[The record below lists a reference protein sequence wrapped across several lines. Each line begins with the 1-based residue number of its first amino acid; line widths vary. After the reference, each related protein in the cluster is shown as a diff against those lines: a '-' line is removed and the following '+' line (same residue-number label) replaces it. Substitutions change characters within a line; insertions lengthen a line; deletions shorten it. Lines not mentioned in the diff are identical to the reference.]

1 MWEQF
6 SVVVE
11 NMCITLDTMVDLTG
25 DVAGPAS
32 TSASSMHGR
41 FGGCR

>member
-1 MWEQF
+1 MREQF

-11 NMCITLDTMVDLTG
+11 SMGITMDTTVNFTG